1 MAHTNG
7 FVIKGVHDNFSYS
20 EVLFCTHK
28 VCSFMGAKSFRK
40 EKEYLI
46 QHNGNAK
53 CPDYKPLISAI

>member
-7 FVIKGVHDNFSYS
+7 FVIKGVHDHFSYS

-46 QHNGNAK
+46 
-53 CPDYKPLISAI
+53 